1 VPFNFENRKALDMCS
16 LSPQKQNPPSRVCHN
31 HDTSNERR
39 FVNVNP
45 VSAKEAM
52 ARMSVPI
59 GQAGSYSAI
68 IDARSEDEFALDHLP
83 GAINWPSLNNE
94 QRIVIGTLY
103 KQAGPFEA
111 KKKGAGMVA
120 ANIAN
125 HIDKHVIALP
135 KGWQPLVYCWRGG
148 KRSGS
153 LALILGQIGFKVAVI
168 EGGYKAFRSEL
179 VTAIPP
185 LSERLQWRV
194 ICGPTGSGKT
204 RLLHCLQA
212 QGAQVLD
219 LEGLAKHRSSV
230 LGFIPGEQQ
239 PSQKKFD
246 TLIWDALR
254 QMDPSKP
261 VYVESESRKVG
272 NLAVP
277 ESLIAAVRSGQCFLL
292 ELSDDER
299 VKLLLEDYDFFVKD
313 PTLFAKRLDAL
324 VAIRGKQ
331 LVETWKSN
339 IAQGKIDIVVR
350 ELLTLHYDPTYFAS
364 MKRNFS
370 QIDRAKSLK
379 ADNRSIVCLTDI
391 AKQLALT

>member
-1 VPFNFENRKALDMCS
+1 MS
-16 LSPQKQNPPSRVCHN
+16 
-31 HDTSNERR
+31 
-39 FVNVNP
+39 VNP

-52 ARMSVPI
+52 ARMSVPL
-59 GQAGSYSAI
+59 GQSGGYSAI

-83 GAINWPSLNNE
+83 GSVNWPSLNNE

-103 KQAGPFEA
+103 KQVGPFEA
-111 KKKGAGMVA
+111 KKKGAGLVA
-120 ANIAN
+120 ANIAS
-125 HIDKHVIALP
+125 HIEKHVIDLP
-135 KGWQPLVYCWRGG
+135 RDWQPLVYCWRGG

-153 LALILGQIGFKVAVI
+153 LALILGQIGFKVAII

-185 LSERLQWRV
+185 LAERLHWRV

-204 RLLHCLQA
+204 RLLHCLKA

-219 LEGLAKHRSSV
+219 LEGLANHRSSV
-230 LGFIPGEQQ
+230 LGFIPGEPQ
-239 PSQKKFD
+239 PSQKNFD
-246 TLIWDALR
+246 TLIWDSLR
-254 QMDPSKP
+254 KMDPSKP

-277 ESLIAAVRSGQCFLL
+277 ESLIVAMRSGQCYQL

-299 VKLLLEDYDFFVKD
+299 VKLLLEDYEFFVKD
-313 PTLFAKRLDAL
+313 PVLFAKRLDAL

-331 LVETWKSN
+331 QVETWQSN
-339 IAQGKIDIVVR
+339 IDQGQIDIVVR
-350 ELLTLHYDPTYFAS
+350 ELLKLHYDPTYFAS

-370 QIDRAKSLK
+370 QIENAKRLTAQS
-379 ADNRSIVCLTDI
+379 RSIECLTVI
-391 AKQLALT
+391 ANELAMA